1 MRILLIDD
9 HDVVRAGLRAILGTQ
24 SDIEVVG
31 EAANGADGVRQALAL
46 QPDVVLMDLAIGAG
60 MDGIEATRR
69 ITADAPAIRILV
81 FTTYDSDAD
90 IVRVI
95 DAGATGYLLKDSTP
109 EELYAAIRAAAQGQA
124 ALSAPVASVLLKR
137 MQQPEGALTP
147 REAEILELLAAGLS
161 NRELG
166 RKLYV
171 SETTVKTH
179 LLHIY
184 RKLGVETRSAAIAEA
199 GRRGWVRHRP

>member
-69 ITADAPAIRILV
+69 ITADAPGIRILV

>member
-24 SDIEVVG
+24 TDLEVVG
-31 EAANGADGVRQALAL
+31 EAADGADGVRQALAL

-69 ITADAPAIRILV
+69 ITADAPGIRILV

-147 REAEILELLAAGLS
+147 REAEILELLAGGLS

-171 SETTVKTH
+171 SETTIKTH

-199 GRRGWVRHRP
+199 SRRGWVRRRP

>member
-69 ITADAPAIRILV
+69 ITADAPGIRILV

-171 SETTVKTH
+171 SETTIKTH